1 MASAVGKSG
10 ETVPVASVVC
20 ASERLVCAAGR
31 LVASVVPAVGLLLEL
46 APRASAA
53 LDPV

>member
-1 MASAVGKSG
+1 MASAEGEGKK
-10 ETVPVASVVC
+10 VPVASAVC
-20 ASERLVCAAGR
+20 ASGRLVCAAGR

-46 APRASAA
+46 APKASAA

>member
-31 LVASVVPAVGLLLEL
+31 LVASVVPAVGLLLL
-46 APRASAA
+46 
-53 LDPV
+53 L